1 VQCPKC
7 SGTLQVVVQDSMEID
22 RCDQCG
28 GLWFDML
35 ELDRLR
41 KSGRV
46 AALDTGDAGVGKD
59 LNRQAKV
66 NCPRCNTLMIP
77 MVDLRQSHIWY
88 ESCGVCFGK
97 WFDAGEIKDL
107 SQETIFDF
115 FRGLMTGERK

>member
-1 VQCPKC
+1 MQCPKC
-7 SGTLQVVVQDSMEID
+7 SGTLQVVVQDSIEID
-22 RCDQCG
+22 RCDHCG

-41 KSGRV
+41 RSGSV
-46 AALDTGDAGVGKD
+46 AALDTGDPGVGAD
-59 LNRQAKV
+59 LNRQARV

-107 SQETIFDF
+107 SQETVFDF
-115 FRGLMTGERK
+115 FRGLMRGERK